1 MDSRLCKKKS
11 LKRSRAG
18 ASLIGE
24 HRWIPIKTRVCPGSA
39 LRQTARGD
47 PEEALGRMA
56 ARPRAQFPKS
66 KGPQDEYAATRR
78 LQHTDVARLK
88 NELLQFRFEAFL
100 IAN

>member
-56 ARPRAQFPKS
+56 ARPRAHFRNQK
-66 KGPQDEYAATRR
+66 
-78 LQHTDVARLK
+78 ARKMNMLP
-88 NELLQFRFEAFL
+88 LADCSIPMLHA
-100 IAN
+100 